1 MRVTTGLKKLDSMLA
16 GGFPEKSVILL
27 SGGPGTGKTLLG
39 LKFMLEGSKKGE
51 KCCYITLNENKEEL
65 IKACESVKSLNSV
78 KKYMGKNLAIEY
90 IPMAQSNLSMKRF
103 IDIISSYPK
112 IDRIV
117 IDNVNKLLMFSESK
131 KSYRAYFIELI
142 NSLKNAK
149 SSLLLCETD
158 SDEKLDSSGHESFE
172 CDGVMQ
178 LIFLELEE
186 KPMRAL
192 VVHKMRYTN
201 FDAKLPH
208 ELLIDNKYIRLTET
222 KVI

>member
-1 MRVTTGLKKLDSMLA
+1 MRVTTGLKKLDKLIS
-16 GGFPEKSVILL
+16 GGFPEKSVVLL

-39 LKFMLEGSKKGE
+39 LKFILDGAKKRE
-51 KCCYITLNENKEEL
+51 KCCYITLNESKEEL
-65 IKACESVKSLNSV
+65 IRACESVKSLVAV
-78 KKYMGKNLAIEY
+78 KKYLGKNLAIEH
-90 IPMAQSNLSMKRF
+90 IPMGQSNVSMKRF
-103 IDIISSYPK
+103 IDIVANYPK

-142 NSLKNAK
+142 SSLKNTG
-149 SSLLLCETD
+149 SSLLLCETE

-172 CDGVMQ
+172 CDGVVQ

-192 VVHKMRYTN
+192 IVHKMRYTN
-201 FDAKLPH
+201 FDATRNHKV
-208 ELLIDNKYIRLTET
+208 IKDNKDIRLTQT
-222 KVI
+222 RIR